1 MATPTNLSIDQKAA
15 DNTTGKI
22 TPAVLRTLLHQQ
34 ANLGAN
40 ERVGGL
46 KSVIYLTQA
55 EAVAA
60 GRSGVAT
67 LDQLDA
73 LTCCTGTLAY
83 VDLPP
88 AGTAKLRVLVYD
100 DRPTGSAGQV
110 LAYFDGSG
118 TRNYNLAPSTGLAS
132 LKWVE
137 QGGTDEATAQL
148 RRYDDSI
155 ADWALDETMKI
166 ALAGGDA
173 FFSAN
178 IAGGPLPAPTVAGL
192 STANWKAALLSGPSA
207 PPPPLV
213 YLDAVT
219 RRLTASH
226 PQYSA
231 DKLEFCF
238 PGQPYVDYAPYAKD
252 GVQAGDMF
260 HEANIFHFRV
270 KATAT
275 AGAGAIAGNPQFDA
289 KTTVL
294 DAYATLAYAAQLVLD
309 FGRAPA
315 QLLPVTGDLNIP
327 STTGRAQGRQLRL
340 HLVNTSASSV
350 ALNFPGWAWRGTVPV
365 SLGSNKQATLTLE
378 CVWGG
383 NENEVA
389 AAYAA
394 QP

>member
-1 MATPTNLSIDQKAA
+1 MATPTNTSIDQNLV
-15 DNTTGKI
+15 DNNTGKI
-22 TPAVLRTLLHQQ
+22 TPALLRTTLHQL
-34 ANLGAN
+34 ASMGAN

-60 GRSGVAT
+60 GRAGVAT
-67 LDQLDA
+67 LDQLDP
-73 LTCCTGTLAY
+73 LTCCTGTQAY
-83 VDLPP
+83 IDLPP
-88 AGTAKLRVLVYD
+88 TGTAKARVLVYD
-100 DRPTGSAGQV
+100 DRPVGSPGQV
-110 LAYFDGSG
+110 LAYFDGG
-118 TRNYNLAPSTGLAS
+118 AQRNYNLSPATGLAS

-137 QGGTDEATAQL
+137 LGGTDEAAAKL
-148 RRYDDSI
+148 RRYDETI

-192 STANWKAALLSGPSA
+192 STANWKAQELSGAIA
-207 PPPPLV
+207 PPVV
-213 YLDAVT
+213 YFDAVT

-226 PQYSA
+226 PQYSV

-238 PGQPYVDYAPYAKD
+238 PGQPYVDYTPYAAT

-275 AGAGAIAGNPQFDA
+275 AGAGSVAGNPQFDA

-294 DAYATLAYAAQLVLD
+294 DAYATLAYASQLVLD

-315 QLLPVTGDLNIP
+315 QLLAVAGDLNIP
-327 STTGRAQGRQLRL
+327 STTGRAQGRELRL

-350 ALNFPGWAWRGTVPV
+350 ALNFPGWAWRGTIPV

-378 CVWGG
+378 CAWGG
-383 NENEVA
+383 NENEVI